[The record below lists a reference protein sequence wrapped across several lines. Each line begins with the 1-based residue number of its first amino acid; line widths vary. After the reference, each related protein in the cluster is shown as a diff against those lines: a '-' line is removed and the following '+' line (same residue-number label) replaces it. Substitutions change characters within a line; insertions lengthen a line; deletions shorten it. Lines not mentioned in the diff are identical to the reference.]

1 MVDQIINYD
10 EEMVGANHP
19 SKTDTLNRA
28 LEIEHNSDGTHKTAA
43 YLAGA
48 TFNVEHVVATGVHD
62 PDKVLPT
69 PTFLV
74 EHNADGTHK
83 WKVAIMKEVVLANEA
98 TEMISEGAN
107 GWAFCAIG
115 DNEEYANI
123 RFSNIGAI
131 NIIINT
137 PHIINSDTD
146 GNLCIYNI
154 GSSIIIKNRLGDTK
168 TLIYEV
174 HTA

>member
-28 LEIEHNSDGTHKTAA
+28 LLIEHNADGTHKT
-43 YLAGA
+43 GA
-48 TFNVEHVVATGVHD
+48 FITASIFDVEHSSISGIHNIS
-62 PDKVLPT
+62 KVLPT

-74 EHNADGTHK
+74 EHRWDGVHTGISETRSK
-83 WKVAIMKEVVLANEA
+83 SLANNESIEVA
-98 TEMISEGAN
+98 KDKN
-107 GWAFCAIG
+107 GFVFCMIG
-115 DNEEYANI
+115 DNEGYAYF

-137 PHIINSDTD
+137 SYIMNSNIV

-154 GSSIIIKNRLGDTK
+154 GNSIIIKNRLGDTK

-174 HTA
+174 HIIT